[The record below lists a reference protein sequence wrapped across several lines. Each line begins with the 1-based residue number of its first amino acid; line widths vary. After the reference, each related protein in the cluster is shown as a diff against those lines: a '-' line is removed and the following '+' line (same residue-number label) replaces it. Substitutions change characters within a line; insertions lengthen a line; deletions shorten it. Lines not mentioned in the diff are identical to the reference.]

1 MYAPGTIAN
10 PQMTPTKISKNGA
23 IAKDIILVEQA
34 IATIRHL
41 KAFRIIFIEVLW
53 NASFTSYLMLMTFI
67 CLQMYSEKFFNVYF
81 YEQIFFENQVLLR

>member
-41 KAFRIIFIEVLW
+41 RHLE
-53 NASFTSYLMLMTFI
+53 
-67 CLQMYSEKFFNVYF
+67 
-81 YEQIFFENQVLLR
+81 